1 MNTKFTKGP
10 WFAEQIIER
19 DDVFLDICA
28 EDSSVVS
35 DVGVNGATEEQ
46 RRANAALIASAPEL
60 YEALEVLAA
69 YPLEAFGKYGAKP
82 DTPLFGANGWLL
94 TVGDVL
100 NARTALKKALG
111 EA

>member
-10 WFAEQIIER
+10 WFAEQTIER

-28 EDSSVVS
+28 EDLSVVS

-60 YEALEVLAA
+60 YDALEQIAA
-69 YPLEAFGKYGAKP
+69 LYIDDRSSAMHKALCI
-82 DTPLFGANGWLL
+82 ANK
-94 TVGDVL
+94 
-100 NARTALKKALG
+100 ALKKARG

>member
-10 WFAEQIIER
+10 WFAEQTIEL

-35 DVGVNGATEEQ
+35 DIGVNGATEEQ

-60 YEALEVLAA
+60 YGALEQIAA
-69 YPLEAFGKYGAKP
+69 LYIDDRSSAMHKALCI
-82 DTPLFGANGWLL
+82 ANK
-94 TVGDVL
+94 
-100 NARTALKKALG
+100 ALKKARG

>member
-10 WFAEQIIER
+10 WRAEQTIER

-60 YEALEVLAA
+60 YEALENALPYLWSHKGQGARRA
-69 YPLEAFGKYGAKP
+69 EEIAEA
-82 DTPLFGANGWLL
+82 
-94 TVGDVL
+94 
-100 NARTALKKALG
+100 ALKKARG